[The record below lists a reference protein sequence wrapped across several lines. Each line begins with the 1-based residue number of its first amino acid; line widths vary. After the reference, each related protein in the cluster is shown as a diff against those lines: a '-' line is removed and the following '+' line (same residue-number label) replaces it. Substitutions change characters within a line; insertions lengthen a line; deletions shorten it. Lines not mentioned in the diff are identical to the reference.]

1 MMDGDRHDEDASAHP
16 AGVFGNLPTAR
27 PGIRSPRRKPVDL
40 GGEDPGEAGPAADR
54 FDPIA
59 DAAAVAAA
67 TAPRPASEAANDD
80 QLDAADETGEQRQR
94 AGLEDIAWAGVAAAA
109 DAATIGVQLASR
121 ALERLRDGVDP
132 R

>member
-1 MMDGDRHDEDASAHP
+1 MDEVRQDQDDSAHP

-27 PGIRSPRRKPVDL
+27 PGTRSPRRKPLDR
-40 GGEDPGEAGPAADR
+40 GGEDAGEAAPPDDR
-54 FDPIA
+54 LDPVA

-67 TAPRPASEAANDD
+67 TAPRRESEDEGD
-80 QLDAADETGEQRQR
+80 PADETGEQRQR

-109 DAATIGVQLASR
+109 DAATIGVRLAGR

>member
-1 MMDGDRHDEDASAHP
+1 MDEVRQDSDDSAHP

-27 PGIRSPRRKPVDL
+27 PGTRSPRRRPLDL
-40 GGEDPGEAGPAADR
+40 GGEAAGSDDR
-54 FDPIA
+54 LDPIA

-67 TAPRPASEAANDD
+67 TAPRRASQAESED
-80 QLDAADETGEQRQR
+80 QLDAADETDEQRRR
-94 AGLEDIAWAGVAAAA
+94 AGLEEIAWAGVAAAA
-109 DAATIGVQLASR
+109 DAATIGVRLASR

>member
-1 MMDGDRHDEDASAHP
+1 MDEVRQDQDDSAHP

-27 PGIRSPRRKPVDL
+27 PGTRSPRRKPLDR
-40 GGEDPGEAGPAADR
+40 GGEDAGEAAPPDDR
-54 FDPIA
+54 LDPVA

-67 TAPRPASEAANDD
+67 TAPRRARESESEDEG
-80 QLDAADETGEQRQR
+80 DAADETGELRQR

-109 DAATIGVQLASR
+109 DAATIGVRLAGR